1 MLQKRK
7 KKSDGLAKVAA
18 KDSIIKQIVI
28 AAVKAF

>member
-18 KDSIIKQIVI
+18 KDSIIKQMLLQL
-28 AAVKAF
+28 